1 MDSIENI
8 AVFRLKAKNKVFKSG
23 DVEGCYLTL
32 AGGVAHFAWE
42 TFHQSQGMCG
52 NMLYIK

>member
-8 AVFRLKAKNKVFKSG
+8 AVFRLKSKNKVFKSG